1 MNLRKTFAA
10 TVAALA
16 AAGCAT
22 AAAEGPHHDKVVVV
36 LGGEAAKS
44 PAMIEQA
51 KAAVARM
58 DDAQLR
64 VPQSS
69 TEELGVTH
77 LFAARGYDTIVAIDL
92 DRHVS
97 VDPVAERY
105 PSVRF
110 IDVTSHVGSKA
121 RLTWPA
127 M

>member
-1 MNLRKTFAA
+1 MTPLRTTLAVAF
-10 TVAALA
+10 AALA

-22 AAAEGPHHDKVVVV
+22 AAADGPHKDKVVVV
-36 LGGEAAKS
+36 LGGQAAHS
-44 PAMIEQA
+44 PALIERAQA
-51 KAAVARM
+51 AANQAG
-58 DDAQLR
+58 AQLR
-64 VPQSS
+64 VPQTS

-110 IDVTSHVGSKA
+110 TQT
-121 RLTWPA
+121 LP
-127 M
+127 

>member
-1 MNLRKTFAA
+1 MTPLRTLAA
-10 TVAALA
+10 VTLAALA
-16 AAGCAT
+16 AAGCAQ

-36 LGGEAAKS
+36 LGGQAAHS
-44 PAMIEQA
+44 PAQIERAQA
-51 KAAVARM
+51 AAERAG
-58 DDAQLR
+58 AQLR
-64 VPQSS
+64 VPRTS

-110 IDVTSHVGSKA
+110 TDE
-121 RLTWPA
+121 LP
-127 M
+127 